1 MIIIPIFARPTYGNE
16 TMNFLA
22 IENLTKSY
30 GERMIFADL
39 TFGIDQGQKVA
50 IVAKNGS
57 GKTTMMRCIMG
68 LEPVDSGKVTF
79 RKDIRVAFM
88 EQTENMREDQTILES
103 IFDHDLPELKL
114 IKEYNIA
121 VAKNDEAKLEELYQ
135 SITELNA
142 WDTEVRVQQ
151 ILSVLKL
158 DDMDK
163 RISELSGGQKKRV
176 ALAKVLLSDADF
188 LILDEPTNHLDLDM
202 IEWLEQ
208 YLSSSKSTIL
218 MVTHDRYFLEVVC
231 DTILELADQTIYRYK
246 GNFSY
251 YLEKKAERQEQTQ
264 STIEKAKN
272 TFRKELDW
280 IRRQPKARGV
290 KQKARV
296 DAFQDVKKVASQRL
310 DEDELELPV
319 KMERLGSKIVEF
331 HKVSK
336 AYPNRVILN
345 DFTYNVQRQERLG
358 IVGNNGT
365 GKTTFLKML
374 VGQEETDKGKI
385 VIGETVVF
393 GYYSQDLIK
402 VKDDFKVIDVVRE
415 VAEYIPL
422 EKGRQL
428 SAAQLLERFL
438 FPRDMHYQFVHK
450 LSGGE
455 KRRLKLL
462 RVLMSNP
469 NFLIL
474 DEPTNDLDIFA
485 MSVLEE
491 YLRQFQGCLIVV
503 SHDRYFMDKM
513 VDHLFVFEGQGELKD
528 IVGNYTVFR
537 QQQLDKKRGVK
548 QNITKEEPE
557 IKEKIIS
564 PSTVDAKKRKLTFKE
579 KEEYETIERRLP
591 ELEKSKEELTQA
603 LSSGSLSNELLM
615 KNGEDLGKVVEEID
629 ALTERW
635 IELAEFI

>member
-1 MIIIPIFARPTYGNE
+1 
-16 TMNFLA
+16 MNFLS

-68 LEPVDSGKVTF
+68 MEPVDSGKVTF

-158 DDMDK
+158 EDMDK

-202 IEWLEQ
+202 IEWLEN

-336 AYPNRVILN
+336 SYPNRVILN
-345 DFTYNVQRQERLG
+345 DFSYNVQRQERLG
-358 IVGNNGT
+358 IVGNNGA

-374 VGQEETDKGKI
+374 VGQEEVDKGKI
-385 VIGETVVF
+385 VLGETVVF

-402 VKDDFKVIDVVRE
+402 VNDDFKVIDVVRE

-422 EKGRQL
+422 EKGRQM

-557 IKEKIIS
+557 IKEKTIS
-564 PSTVDAKKRKLTFKE
+564 PSAVEPKKRKLSFKE

-591 ELEKSKEELTQA
+591 ELEKTKDELTLT
-603 LSSGSLSNELLM
+603 LSSGELSNEELM
-615 KNGEDLGKVVEEID
+615 KNGTALGKVVEEID
-629 ALTERW
+629 SLTERW

>member
-1 MIIIPIFARPTYGNE
+1 
-16 TMNFLA
+16 MNYLSV
-22 IENLTKSY
+22 ENLTKSF
-30 GERMIFADL
+30 GERVLFADL

-50 IVAKNGS
+50 IIAKNGS
-57 GKTTMMRCIMG
+57 GKTTLLRCLMDF
-68 LEPVDSGKVTF
+68 EQYDSGRIVF
-79 RKDIRVAFM
+79 RNDIRVAFM
-88 EQTENMREDQTILES
+88 EQTELMNPDQTILEAV
-103 IFDHDLPELKL
+103 FDHDLPELKL
-114 IKEYNIA
+114 IKEYN
-121 VAKNDEAKLEELYQ
+121 VAMDNNDEKALEHLYQ
-135 SITELNA
+135 EITEMNA
-142 WDTEVRVQQ
+142 WDIEVKVQQ

-158 DDMDK
+158 QDT
-163 RISELSGGQKKRV
+163 SQLVGSLSGGQKKRV
-176 ALAKVLLSDADF
+176 ALAKVLLSEADF
-188 LILDEPTNHLDLDM
+188 LFLDEPTNHLDLDM
-202 IEWLEQ
+202 IEWLES
-208 YLSSSKSTIL
+208 YLATSKSTIL

-231 DTILELADQTIYRYK
+231 DTIFELADQTIYKYK

-251 YLEKKAERQEQTQ
+251 YLEKKAEREDQLQ

-272 TFRKELDW
+272 TFKKELEW

-296 DAFQDVKKVASQRL
+296 DAFQDIKKTALQNT

-331 HKVSK
+331 HKVGK
-336 AYPNRVILN
+336 NFGEKKILE
-345 DFTYNVQRQERLG
+345 DFTYNVQRLERLG
-358 IVGNNGT
+358 IVGNNGS

-374 VGQEETDKGKI
+374 LGEEPTDKGKI

-402 VKDDFKVIDVVRE
+402 VPDDFKVIDVVKE

-438 FPRDMHYQFVHK
+438 FTRDMHYNFVHK

-485 MSVLEE
+485 MSVLED
-491 YLRQFQGCLIVV
+491 YLRNFQGCLIVV

-513 VDHLFVFEGQGELKD
+513 VDHLFVFEGEGKIKD
-528 IVGNYTVFR
+528 IVGNYTDFR
-537 QQQLDKKRGVK
+537 KKQIQDKRDEKSNLAQAQVQQEKQVVIEKKV
-548 QNITKEEPE
+548 EVE
-557 IKEKIIS
+557 
-564 PSTVDAKKRKLTFKE
+564 KRKLSYKE
-579 KEEYETIERRLP
+579 KEEFKKIEKEMET
-591 ELEKSKEELTQA
+591 LETEKATIVEQ
-603 LSSGSLSNELLM
+603 LSSGNLTNKEVY
-615 KNGEDLGKVVEEID
+615 DLGIKLGKITEEIESK
-629 ALTERW
+629 TERW
-635 IELAEFI
+635 MELAEFA

>member
-1 MIIIPIFARPTYGNE
+1 MRTNVGH
-16 TMNFLA
+16 
-22 IENLTKSY
+22 
-30 GERMIFADL
+30 
-39 TFGIDQGQKVA
+39 IDVNTVEFSLSDGRVLLSDVSFRVGDGAKVA
-50 IVAKNGS
+50 LVGANGS
-57 GKTTMMRCIMG
+57 GKTTLLRCLMDY
-68 LEPVDSGKVTF
+68 EQYDSGRIVY
-79 RKDIRVAFM
+79 RNDIRIAFM
-88 EQTENMREDQTILES
+88 EQTELMNEHQTILEAV
-103 IFDHDLPELKL
+103 FDHDLPELKL
-114 IKEYNIA
+114 IKEYN
-121 VAKNDEAKLEELYQ
+121 VAMDNNDEKALEHLYQ
-135 SITELNA
+135 EITEMNA
-142 WDTEVRVQQ
+142 WDIEVKVQQ

-158 DDMDK
+158 QDT
-163 RISELSGGQKKRV
+163 SQVVGSLSGGQKKRV

-188 LILDEPTNHLDLDM
+188 LFLDEPTNHLDLDM
-202 IEWLEQ
+202 IEWLES
-208 YLSSSKSTIL
+208 YLATSKSTIL

-231 DTILELADQTIYRYK
+231 DTIFELADKTLYKYK

-251 YLEKKAERQEQTQ
+251 YLEKKAEREDQLQ

-280 IRRQPKARGV
+280 IRRQPKARSV

-296 DAFQDVKKVASQRL
+296 DAFQDIKKTALQNT

-331 HKVSK
+331 HKVGK
-336 AYPNRVILN
+336 AYGEKKILE
-345 DFTYNVQRQERLG
+345 DFTYNVQRLERLG
-358 IVGNNGT
+358 IVGNNGS

-374 VGQEETDKGKI
+374 LGEEPTNKGKI

-402 VKDDFKVIDVVRE
+402 VKDDFKVIDVVKE

-422 EKGRQL
+422 EKGKQL

-438 FPRDMHYQFVHK
+438 FPRDMHYTFVHK

-485 MSVLEE
+485 MSVLED
-491 YLRQFQGCLIVV
+491 YLRNFQGCLIVV

-513 VDHLFVFEGQGELKD
+513 VDHLFVFEGEGVIKD
-528 IVGNYTVFR
+528 IVGNYTDFR
-537 QQQLDKKRGVK
+537 KKQIQDKRDEKNGISQVK
-548 QNITKEEPE
+548 IEKVVVEKPKVKEE
-557 IKEKIIS
+557 
-564 PSTVDAKKRKLTFKE
+564 VKRKLNFKE
-579 KEEYETIERRLP
+579 KAEFES
-591 ELEKSKEELTQA
+591 LEKNLEKLELDKATILAKISSEGVSNQDVYELGVKLGEIVSEIEEKT
-603 LSSGSLSNELLM
+603 N
-615 KNGEDLGKVVEEID
+615 
-629 ALTERW
+629 RW
-635 IELAEFI
+635 IELSEYV

>member
-1 MIIIPIFARPTYGNE
+1 
-16 TMNFLA
+16 MNYLSV
-22 IENLTKSY
+22 ENLTKSF
-30 GERMIFADL
+30 GERVLFSDL
-39 TFGIDQGQKVA
+39 TFGIDQGQKVS
-50 IVAKNGS
+50 IIAKNGS
-57 GKTTMMRCIMG
+57 GKTTLLRCLMDY
-68 LEPVDSGKVTF
+68 EQYDSGRIVY
-79 RKDIRVAFM
+79 RNDIRIAFM
-88 EQTENMREDQTILES
+88 EQTELMNEKQTILEAV
-103 IFDHDLPELKL
+103 FDHDLPELKL
-114 IKEYNIA
+114 IKEYN
-121 VAKNDEAKLEELYQ
+121 VAMDNNDEKALEHLYQ
-135 SITELNA
+135 EITEMNA
-142 WDTEVRVQQ
+142 WDIEVKVQQ

-158 DDMDK
+158 QDT
-163 RISELSGGQKKRV
+163 SQVVGSLSGGQKKRV

-188 LILDEPTNHLDLDM
+188 LFLDEPTNHLDLDM
-202 IEWLEQ
+202 IEWLES
-208 YLSSSKSTIL
+208 YLATSKSTIL

-231 DTILELADQTIYRYK
+231 DTIFELADKTLYKYK

-251 YLEKKAERQEQTQ
+251 YLEKKAEREDQLQ

-280 IRRQPKARGV
+280 IRRQPKARSV

-296 DAFQDVKKVASQRL
+296 DAFQDIKKTALQNT

-331 HKVSK
+331 HKVGK
-336 AYPNRVILN
+336 EFGEKKILE
-345 DFTYNVQRQERLG
+345 DFTYNVQRLERLG
-358 IVGNNGT
+358 IVGNNGS

-374 VGQEETDKGKI
+374 LGEEPTNKGKI

-402 VKDDFKVIDVVRE
+402 VKDDFKVIDVVKE

-422 EKGRQL
+422 EKGKQL

-438 FPRDMHYQFVHK
+438 FPRDMHYTFVHK

-485 MSVLEE
+485 MSVLED
-491 YLRQFQGCLIVV
+491 YLRNFQGCLIVV

-513 VDHLFVFEGQGELKD
+513 VDHLFVFEGEGVIKD
-528 IVGNYTVFR
+528 IVGNYTDFR
-537 QQQLDKKRGVK
+537 KKQIQDKRDEKNSISQVK
-548 QNITKEEPE
+548 IEKVVEEKPKPKEEL
-557 IKEKIIS
+557 
-564 PSTVDAKKRKLTFKE
+564 KRKLTFNE
-579 KEEYETIERRLP
+579 KAEFES
-591 ELEKSKEELTQA
+591 LEKNLEKLELDKATILAKISSEGVSNQDVYELGVKLGEIISEIEEKT
-603 LSSGSLSNELLM
+603 N
-615 KNGEDLGKVVEEID
+615 
-629 ALTERW
+629 RW
-635 IELAEFI
+635 IELSEFS

>member
-1 MIIIPIFARPTYGNE
+1 
-16 TMNFLA
+16 MNFLS

-68 LEPVDSGKVTF
+68 MEPVDSGKVTF

-158 DDMDK
+158 EDMDK

-202 IEWLEQ
+202 IEWLEN

-336 AYPNRVILN
+336 SYPNRVILN
-345 DFTYNVQRQERLG
+345 DFSYNVQRQERLG
-358 IVGNNGT
+358 IVGNNGA

-374 VGQEETDKGKI
+374 VGQEEVDKGKI
-385 VIGETVVF
+385 VLGETVVF

-402 VKDDFKVIDVVRE
+402 VNDDFKVIDVVRE

-548 QNITKEEPE
+548 QNVTKEEPE
-557 IKEKIIS
+557 IKEKTIS
-564 PSTVDAKKRKLTFKE
+564 PSAVEPKKRKLSFKE

-591 ELEKSKEELTQA
+591 ELEKTKEELTLT
-603 LSSGSLSNELLM
+603 LSSGELSNEELM
-615 KNGEDLGKVVEEID
+615 KNGTALGKVVEEID

>member
-1 MIIIPIFARPTYGNE
+1 
-16 TMNFLA
+16 MNYLSV
-22 IENLTKSY
+22 ENLTKSF
-30 GERMIFADL
+30 GERVLFSDL
-39 TFGIDQGQKVA
+39 TFGIDQGQKVS
-50 IVAKNGS
+50 IIAKNGS
-57 GKTTMMRCIMG
+57 GKTTLLRCLMDY
-68 LEPVDSGKVTF
+68 EQYDSGRIVY
-79 RKDIRVAFM
+79 RNDIRIAFM
-88 EQTENMREDQTILES
+88 EQTELMNEKQTILEAV
-103 IFDHDLPELKL
+103 FDHDLPELKL
-114 IKEYNIA
+114 IKEYN
-121 VAKNDEAKLEELYQ
+121 VAMDNNDEKALEHLYQ
-135 SITELNA
+135 EITEMNA
-142 WDTEVRVQQ
+142 WDIEVKVQQ

-158 DDMDK
+158 QDT
-163 RISELSGGQKKRV
+163 SQVVGSLSGGQKKRV

-188 LILDEPTNHLDLDM
+188 LFLDEPTNHLDLDM
-202 IEWLEQ
+202 IEWLES
-208 YLSSSKSTIL
+208 YLATSKSTIL

-231 DTILELADQTIYRYK
+231 DTIFELADKTLYKYK

-251 YLEKKAERQEQTQ
+251 YLEKKAEREDQLQ

-280 IRRQPKARGV
+280 IRRQPKARSV

-296 DAFQDVKKVASQRL
+296 DAFQDIKKTALQNT

-331 HKVSK
+331 HKVGK
-336 AYPNRVILN
+336 EFGEKKILE
-345 DFTYNVQRQERLG
+345 DFTYNVQRLERLG
-358 IVGNNGT
+358 IVGNNGS

-374 VGQEETDKGKI
+374 LGEEPTNKGKI

-402 VKDDFKVIDVVRE
+402 VKDDFKVIDVVKE

-422 EKGRQL
+422 EKGKQL

-438 FPRDMHYQFVHK
+438 FPRDMHYTFVHK

-485 MSVLEE
+485 MSVLED
-491 YLRQFQGCLIVV
+491 YLRNFQGCLIVV

-513 VDHLFVFEGQGELKD
+513 VDHLFVFEGEGVIKD
-528 IVGNYTVFR
+528 IVGNYTDFR
-537 QQQLDKKRGVK
+537 KKQIQDKRDEKNSISQVK
-548 QNITKEEPE
+548 IEKVVEEKPKVKEE
-557 IKEKIIS
+557 
-564 PSTVDAKKRKLTFKE
+564 VKRKLTFNE
-579 KEEYETIERRLP
+579 KAEFES
-591 ELEKSKEELTQA
+591 LEKNLEKLELDKVTILAKISSEGVSNQDVYELGVKLGEIVSEIEEKT
-603 LSSGSLSNELLM
+603 N
-615 KNGEDLGKVVEEID
+615 
-629 ALTERW
+629 RW
-635 IELAEFI
+635 IELSEFS

>member
-1 MIIIPIFARPTYGNE
+1 
-16 TMNFLA
+16 MNYLSV
-22 IENLTKSY
+22 ENLTKSF
-30 GERMIFADL
+30 GERVLFSDL
-39 TFGIDQGQKVA
+39 TFGIDQGQKVS
-50 IVAKNGS
+50 IIAKNGS
-57 GKTTMMRCIMG
+57 GKTTLLRCLMDY
-68 LEPVDSGKVTF
+68 EQYDSGRIVY
-79 RKDIRVAFM
+79 RNDIRIAFM
-88 EQTENMREDQTILES
+88 EQTELMNEKQTILEAV
-103 IFDHDLPELKL
+103 FDHDLPELKL
-114 IKEYNIA
+114 IKEYN
-121 VAKNDEAKLEELYQ
+121 VAMDNNDEKALEHLYQ
-135 SITELNA
+135 EITEMNA
-142 WDTEVRVQQ
+142 WDIEVKVQQ

-158 DDMDK
+158 QDT
-163 RISELSGGQKKRV
+163 SQVVGSLSGGQKKRV

-188 LILDEPTNHLDLDM
+188 LFLDEPTNHLDLDM
-202 IEWLEQ
+202 IEWLES
-208 YLSSSKSTIL
+208 YLATSKSTIL

-231 DTILELADQTIYRYK
+231 DTIFELADKTLYKYK

-251 YLEKKAERQEQTQ
+251 YLEKKAEREDQLQ

-280 IRRQPKARGV
+280 IRRQPKARSV

-296 DAFQDVKKVASQRL
+296 DAFQDIKKTALQNT

-331 HKVSK
+331 HKVGK
-336 AYPNRVILN
+336 EFGEKKILE
-345 DFTYNVQRQERLG
+345 DFTYNVQRLERLG
-358 IVGNNGT
+358 IVGNNGS

-374 VGQEETDKGKI
+374 LGEEPTNKGKI

-402 VKDDFKVIDVVRE
+402 VKDDFKVIDVVKE

-422 EKGRQL
+422 EKGKQL

-438 FPRDMHYQFVHK
+438 FPRDMHYTFVHK

-485 MSVLEE
+485 MSVLED
-491 YLRQFQGCLIVV
+491 YLRNFQGCLIVV

-513 VDHLFVFEGQGELKD
+513 VDHLFVFEGEGVIKD
-528 IVGNYTVFR
+528 IVGNYTDFR
-537 QQQLDKKRGVK
+537 KKQIQDKR
-548 QNITKEEPE
+548 
-557 IKEKIIS
+557 
-564 PSTVDAKKRKLTFKE
+564 DD
-579 KEEYETIERRLP
+579 
-591 ELEKSKEELTQA
+591 
-603 LSSGSLSNELLM
+603 
-615 KNGEDLGKVVEEID
+615 KNGVSQVKIEKVVEEKPKVKEEVKRKLNFKEKAEFESLEKNLEKLELDKATILAKISSEGVSNQD
-629 ALTERW
+629 VYELGVKLGEIISEIEEKTNRW
-635 IELAEFI
+635 IELSEFT

>member
-1 MIIIPIFARPTYGNE
+1 
-16 TMNFLA
+16 MNYLSV
-22 IENLTKSY
+22 ENLTKSF
-30 GERMIFADL
+30 GERVLFSDL
-39 TFGIDQGQKVA
+39 TFGIDQGQKVS
-50 IVAKNGS
+50 IIAKNGS
-57 GKTTMMRCIMG
+57 GKTTLLRCLMDY
-68 LEPVDSGKVTF
+68 EQYDSGRIVY
-79 RKDIRVAFM
+79 RNDIRIAFM
-88 EQTENMREDQTILES
+88 EQTELMNEKQTILEAV
-103 IFDHDLPELKL
+103 FDHDLPELKL
-114 IKEYNIA
+114 IKEYN
-121 VAKNDEAKLEELYQ
+121 VAMDNNDEKALEHLYQ
-135 SITELNA
+135 EITEMNA
-142 WDTEVRVQQ
+142 WDIEVKVQQ

-158 DDMDK
+158 QDT
-163 RISELSGGQKKRV
+163 SQVVGSLSGGQKKRV

-188 LILDEPTNHLDLDM
+188 LFLDEPTNHLDLDM
-202 IEWLEQ
+202 IEWLES
-208 YLSSSKSTIL
+208 YLATSKSTIL

-231 DTILELADQTIYRYK
+231 DTIFELTDKTLYKYK

-251 YLEKKAERQEQTQ
+251 YLEKKAEREDQLQ

-280 IRRQPKARGV
+280 IRRQPKARSV

-296 DAFQDVKKVASQRL
+296 DAFQDIKKTALQNT

-331 HKVSK
+331 HKVGK
-336 AYPNRVILN
+336 EFGEKKILE
-345 DFTYNVQRQERLG
+345 DFTYNVQRLERLG
-358 IVGNNGT
+358 IVGNNGS

-374 VGQEETDKGKI
+374 LGEEPTNKGKI

-402 VKDDFKVIDVVRE
+402 VKDDFKVIDVVKE

-422 EKGRQL
+422 EKGKQL

-438 FPRDMHYQFVHK
+438 FPRDMHYTFVHK

-485 MSVLEE
+485 MSVLED
-491 YLRQFQGCLIVV
+491 YLRNFQGCLIVV

-513 VDHLFVFEGQGELKD
+513 VDHLFVFEGEGVIKD
-528 IVGNYTVFR
+528 IVGNYTDFR
-537 QQQLDKKRGVK
+537 KKQIQDKRDEKNAISQVK
-548 QNITKEEPE
+548 IEKIVEEKPKVKEE
-557 IKEKIIS
+557 I
-564 PSTVDAKKRKLTFKE
+564 KRKLNFKE
-579 KEEYETIERRLP
+579 KAEFES
-591 ELEKSKEELTQA
+591 LEKNLEKLELDKATILAKISSEGVSNQDVYELGVKLGEIVSEIEEKT
-603 LSSGSLSNELLM
+603 N
-615 KNGEDLGKVVEEID
+615 
-629 ALTERW
+629 RW
-635 IELAEFI
+635 IELSEFT

>member
-1 MIIIPIFARPTYGNE
+1 
-16 TMNFLA
+16 MNYLSV
-22 IENLTKSY
+22 ENLTKSF
-30 GERMIFADL
+30 GERVLFADL

-50 IVAKNGS
+50 IIAKNGS
-57 GKTTMMRCIMG
+57 GKTTLLRCLMDF
-68 LEPVDSGKVTF
+68 EQYDSGRIVF
-79 RKDIRVAFM
+79 RNDIRVAFM
-88 EQTENMREDQTILES
+88 EQTELMNADQTILEAV
-103 IFDHDLPELKL
+103 FDHDLPELKL

-121 VAKNDEAKLEELYQ
+121 MDNNDEKALEHLYQ
-135 SITELNA
+135 EITEMNA
-142 WDTEVRVQQ
+142 WDIEVKVQQ

-158 DDMDK
+158 QDT
-163 RISELSGGQKKRV
+163 SQLVGSLSGGQKKRV
-176 ALAKVLLSDADF
+176 ALAKVLLSEADF
-188 LILDEPTNHLDLDM
+188 LFLDEPTNHLDLDM
-202 IEWLEQ
+202 IEWLES
-208 YLSSSKSTIL
+208 YLATSKSTIL

-231 DTILELADQTIYRYK
+231 DTIFELADQTIYKYK

-251 YLEKKAERQEQTQ
+251 YLEKKAEREDQLQ

-272 TFRKELDW
+272 TFKKELEW

-296 DAFQDVKKVASQRL
+296 DAFQDIKKTALQNT

-331 HKVSK
+331 HKVGK
-336 AYPNRVILN
+336 NFGEKKILE
-345 DFTYNVQRQERLG
+345 DFTYNVQRLERLG

-374 VGQEETDKGKI
+374 LGEEPTDKGKI

-402 VKDDFKVIDVVRE
+402 VPDDFKVIDVVKE

-438 FPRDMHYQFVHK
+438 FSRDMHYNFVHK

-485 MSVLEE
+485 MSVLED
-491 YLRQFQGCLIVV
+491 YLRNFQGCLIVV

-513 VDHLFVFEGQGELKD
+513 VDHLFVFEGEGKIKD
-528 IVGNYTVFR
+528 IVGNYTDFR
-537 QQQLDKKRGVK
+537 KKQIQDKRDEKNNLAQAQAVVEK
-548 QNITKEEPE
+548 QVVV
-557 IKEKIIS
+557 EKK
-564 PSTVDAKKRKLTFKE
+564 TEVEKRKLNFKE
-579 KEEYETIERRLP
+579 KEEFKK
-591 ELEKSKEELTQA
+591 LEKDLETLESEKATIVEQ
-603 LSSGSLSNELLM
+603 LSSGNLNNKEVYDFGI
-615 KNGEDLGKVVEEID
+615 KLGKIQEDIE
-629 ALTERW
+629 AKTERW
-635 IELAEFI
+635 MELAEFA

>member
-1 MIIIPIFARPTYGNE
+1 
-16 TMNFLA
+16 MNYLSV
-22 IENLTKSY
+22 ENLTKSF
-30 GERMIFADL
+30 GERVLFADL

-50 IVAKNGS
+50 IIAKNGS
-57 GKTTMMRCIMG
+57 GKTTLLRCLMDF
-68 LEPVDSGKVTF
+68 EQYDSGRIVF
-79 RKDIRVAFM
+79 RNDIRVAFM
-88 EQTENMREDQTILES
+88 EQTELMNPEQTILEAV
-103 IFDHDLPELKL
+103 FDHDLPELKL

-121 VAKNDEAKLEELYQ
+121 MDSNDEKALEHLYQ
-135 SITELNA
+135 EITEMNA
-142 WDTEVRVQQ
+142 WDIEVKVQQ

-158 DDMDK
+158 QDT
-163 RISELSGGQKKRV
+163 SQLVGSLSGGQKKRV
-176 ALAKVLLSDADF
+176 ALAKVLLSEADF
-188 LILDEPTNHLDLDM
+188 LFLDEPTNHLDLDM
-202 IEWLEQ
+202 IEWLES
-208 YLSSSKSTIL
+208 YLATSKSTIL

-231 DTILELADQTIYRYK
+231 DTIFELADQTIYRYK

-251 YLEKKAERQEQTQ
+251 YLEKKAEREDQLQ

-272 TFRKELDW
+272 TFKKELEW
-280 IRRQPKARGV
+280 IRRQPKARGT

-296 DAFQDVKKVASQRL
+296 DAFQDIKKTALQNT

-331 HKVSK
+331 HKVGKSFGDK
-336 AYPNRVILN
+336 KILE
-345 DFTYNVQRQERLG
+345 DFTYNVQRLERLG

-374 VGQEETDKGKI
+374 LGEEPTDKGKI

-402 VKDDFKVIDVVRE
+402 VPDDFKVIDVVKE

-438 FPRDMHYQFVHK
+438 FPRDMHYNFVHK

-485 MSVLEE
+485 MSVLED
-491 YLRQFQGCLIVV
+491 YLRNFQGCLIVV

-513 VDHLFVFEGQGELKD
+513 VDHLFVFEGEGKIKD
-528 IVGNYTVFR
+528 IVGNYTDFR
-537 QQQLDKKRGVK
+537 KKQIQDKRDEKNNLAQAQVQQEKQVVVEKKV
-548 QNITKEEPE
+548 EVE
-557 IKEKIIS
+557 
-564 PSTVDAKKRKLTFKE
+564 KRKLSYKE
-579 KEEYETIERRLP
+579 KEEFKKIEKDLET
-591 ELEKSKEELTQA
+591 LESEKATIVEQ
-603 LSSGSLSNELLM
+603 LSSGNLNNKEVY
-615 KNGEDLGKVVEEID
+615 DLGIKLGKITEDIESK
-629 ALTERW
+629 TERW
-635 IELAEFI
+635 MELAEFA

>member
-1 MIIIPIFARPTYGNE
+1 
-16 TMNFLA
+16 MNFLS

-68 LEPVDSGKVTF
+68 MEPVDSGKVTF

-158 DDMDK
+158 EDMDK

-202 IEWLEQ
+202 IEWLEN

-336 AYPNRVILN
+336 SYPNRVILN
-345 DFTYNVQRQERLG
+345 DFSYNVQRQERLG
-358 IVGNNGT
+358 IVGNNGA

-374 VGQEETDKGKI
+374 VGQEEVDKGKI
-385 VIGETVVF
+385 VLGETVVF

-402 VKDDFKVIDVVRE
+402 VNDDFKVIDVVRE

-548 QNITKEEPE
+548 QNVTKEEPE
-557 IKEKIIS
+557 IKEKTIS
-564 PSTVDAKKRKLTFKE
+564 PSAVEPKKRKLSFKE

-591 ELEKSKEELTQA
+591 ELEKTKDELTLT
-603 LSSGSLSNELLM
+603 LSSGELSNEELM
-615 KNGEDLGKVVEEID
+615 KNGTALGKVVEEID

>member
-1 MIIIPIFARPTYGNE
+1 
-16 TMNFLA
+16 MNYLSV
-22 IENLTKSY
+22 ENLTKSF
-30 GERMIFADL
+30 GERVLFSDL
-39 TFGIDQGQKVA
+39 TFGIDQGQKVS
-50 IVAKNGS
+50 IIAKNGS
-57 GKTTMMRCIMG
+57 GKTTLLRCLMDY
-68 LEPVDSGKVTF
+68 EQYDSGRIVY
-79 RKDIRVAFM
+79 RNDIRIAFM
-88 EQTENMREDQTILES
+88 EQTELMNEKQTILEAV
-103 IFDHDLPELKL
+103 FDHDLPELKL
-114 IKEYNIA
+114 IKEYN
-121 VAKNDEAKLEELYQ
+121 VAMDNNDEKALEHLYQ
-135 SITELNA
+135 EITEMNA
-142 WDTEVRVQQ
+142 WDIEVKVQQ

-158 DDMDK
+158 QDT
-163 RISELSGGQKKRV
+163 SQVVGSLSGGQKKRV

-188 LILDEPTNHLDLDM
+188 LFLDEPTNHLDLDM
-202 IEWLEQ
+202 IEWLES
-208 YLSSSKSTIL
+208 YLATSKSTIL

-231 DTILELADQTIYRYK
+231 DTIFELADKTLYKYK

-251 YLEKKAERQEQTQ
+251 YLEKKAEREDQLQ

-280 IRRQPKARGV
+280 IRRQPKARSV

-296 DAFQDVKKVASQRL
+296 DAFQDIKKTALQNT

-331 HKVSK
+331 HKVGK
-336 AYPNRVILN
+336 EFGEKKILE
-345 DFTYNVQRQERLG
+345 DFTYNVQRLERLG
-358 IVGNNGT
+358 IVGNNGS

-374 VGQEETDKGKI
+374 LGEEPTNKGKI

-402 VKDDFKVIDVVRE
+402 VKDDFKVIDVVKE

-422 EKGRQL
+422 EKGKQL

-438 FPRDMHYQFVHK
+438 FPRDMHYTFVHK

-485 MSVLEE
+485 MSVLED
-491 YLRQFQGCLIVV
+491 YLRNFQGCLIVV

-513 VDHLFVFEGQGELKD
+513 VDHLFVFEGEGVIKD
-528 IVGNYTVFR
+528 IVGNYTDFR
-537 QQQLDKKRGVK
+537 KKQIQDKRD
-548 QNITKEEPE
+548 E
-557 IKEKIIS
+557 
-564 PSTVDAKKRKLTFKE
+564 
-579 KEEYETIERRLP
+579 
-591 ELEKSKEELTQA
+591 
-603 LSSGSLSNELLM
+603 
-615 KNGEDLGKVVEEID
+615 KNGISQVKIEKVVEEKPKVKEEIKRKLNFNEKAEFESLEKNLEKLELD
-629 ALTERW
+629 KATILAKISSEGVSNQDVYELGVKLGEIVSEIEEKTNRW
-635 IELAEFI
+635 IELSEFT

>member
-1 MIIIPIFARPTYGNE
+1 
-16 TMNFLA
+16 MNFLS

-68 LEPVDSGKVTF
+68 MEPIDSGKVTF

-88 EQTENMREDQTILES
+88 EQTESMREDQTILES

-158 DDMDK
+158 EDMDK

-202 IEWLEQ
+202 IEWLEN

-231 DTILELADQTIYRYK
+231 DTIMELADQTIYRYK

-336 AYPNRVILN
+336 SYPNRVILN
-345 DFTYNVQRQERLG
+345 DFSYNVQRQERLG
-358 IVGNNGT
+358 IVGNNGA

-374 VGQEETDKGKI
+374 VGQEEVDKGKI
-385 VIGETVVF
+385 VLGETVVF

-402 VKDDFKVIDVVRE
+402 VNDDFKVIDVVRE

-548 QNITKEEPE
+548 QNSTKEEPE
-557 IKEKIIS
+557 IKEKTIS
-564 PSTVDAKKRKLTFKE
+564 PSAVETKKRKLTFKE

-591 ELEKSKEELTQA
+591 ELEKSKDELTLT
-603 LSSGSLSNELLM
+603 LSSGELSNEDLM
-615 KNGEDLGKVVEEID
+615 KNGTALGKVVEEID